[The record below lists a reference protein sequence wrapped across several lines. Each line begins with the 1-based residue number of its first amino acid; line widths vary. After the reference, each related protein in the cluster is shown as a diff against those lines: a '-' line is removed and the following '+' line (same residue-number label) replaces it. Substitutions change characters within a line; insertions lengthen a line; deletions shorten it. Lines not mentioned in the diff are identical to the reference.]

1 VDSEEGVPRLVLG
14 LQRVRVRRRMTGVG
28 VLTVACKRRCLLE
41 EDDDGSDA
49 LFCAK
54 DRWDP

>member
-1 VDSEEGVPRLVLG
+1 VPRLVLG